1 VSSSLIAFRVCVSVN
16 FVFNQV
22 LAGQPVKGA

>member
-1 VSSSLIAFRVCVSVN
+1 VSVN